1 MNAFHFISH
10 LQIEAIRDLTGD
22 VVKASHE
29 ALKVFHVFLKNIN
42 SGLHLGME
50 HLRNIME
57 IMENDEMFPTK
68 TEWAYVEISNELKH
82 LHLKLKELTGQVET
96 TATVDPS
103 APPRVIRDAW
113 RDLNSLRVRPRR

>member
-1 MNAFHFISH
+1 M
-10 LQIEAIRDLTGD
+10 L
-22 VVKASHE
+22 VVF
-29 ALKVFHVFLKNIN
+29 LLKNIN
-42 SGLHLGME
+42 SRLHLGME

-103 APPRVIRDAW
+103 APPPLRRRPPTPW
-113 RDLNSLRVRPRR
+113 RDLNSLRVRPLR

>member
-1 MNAFHFISH
+1 
-10 LQIEAIRDLTGD
+10 
-22 VVKASHE
+22 
-29 ALKVFHVFLKNIN
+29 
-42 SGLHLGME
+42 ME

-82 LHLKLKELTGQVET
+82 LHLKLKELTGQTAT
-96 TATVDPS
+96 TATIDPSAPPRVIPS

>member
-1 MNAFHFISH
+1 
-10 LQIEAIRDLTGD
+10 
-22 VVKASHE
+22 
-29 ALKVFHVFLKNIN
+29 
-42 SGLHLGME
+42 ME

-82 LHLKLKELTGQVET
+82 LHLKLKELPT
-96 TATVDPS
+96 TVDPS

>member
-1 MNAFHFISH
+1 MI
-10 LQIEAIRDLTGD
+10 
-22 VVKASHE
+22 
-29 ALKVFHVFLKNIN
+29 NIFYQVYVD
-42 SGLHLGME
+42 ME

-82 LHLKLKELTGQVET
+82 LHLKLKELTGQTAT
-96 TATVDPS
+96 TATIDPS

>member
-1 MNAFHFISH
+1 MHAMRLRKSSMLVDCF
-10 LQIEAIRDLTGD
+10 L
-22 VVKASHE
+22 
-29 ALKVFHVFLKNIN
+29 LKNIN
-42 SGLHLGME
+42 SRLHLGME

-57 IMENDEMFPTK
+57 IMDDDKMFPTK

-82 LHLKLKELTGQVET
+82 LHLKLKELTGQTAT
-96 TATVDPS
+96 TATIDPS

>member
-1 MNAFHFISH
+1 MRLRKSSMLVDCF
-10 LQIEAIRDLTGD
+10 L
-22 VVKASHE
+22 
-29 ALKVFHVFLKNIN
+29 LKNKN
-42 SGLHLGME
+42 SRLHLGME

-82 LHLKLKELTGQVET
+82 LHLKLKELTGQTVT

-103 APPRVIRDAW
+103 APQPIRRRPPTPW
-113 RDLNSLRVRPRR
+113 RDLSTLRVRPRR

>member
-1 MNAFHFISH
+1 
-10 LQIEAIRDLTGD
+10 
-22 VVKASHE
+22 
-29 ALKVFHVFLKNIN
+29 
-42 SGLHLGME
+42 ME

-82 LHLKLKELTGQVET
+82 LHLKLKELMG
-96 TATVDPS
+96 PS
-103 APPRVIRDAW
+103 APSPIRRHPPTPW

>member
-1 MNAFHFISH
+1 MLVDCF
-10 LQIEAIRDLTGD
+10 L
-22 VVKASHE
+22 
-29 ALKVFHVFLKNIN
+29 LKNIN
-42 SGLHLGME
+42 SRLHLGME

-82 LHLKLKELTGQVET
+82 LHLKLKELTGQTAT
-96 TATVDPS
+96 TATIDPS

>member
-1 MNAFHFISH
+1 MLVDCF
-10 LQIEAIRDLTGD
+10 L
-22 VVKASHE
+22 
-29 ALKVFHVFLKNIN
+29 LKNIN
-42 SGLHLGME
+42 SRLHLGME

-82 LHLKLKELTGQVET
+82 LHLKLKDLMGQAET

-103 APPRVIRDAW
+103 APPPLRRRPPTPW

>member
-1 MNAFHFISH
+1 
-10 LQIEAIRDLTGD
+10 
-22 VVKASHE
+22 
-29 ALKVFHVFLKNIN
+29 
-42 SGLHLGME
+42 ME

-82 LHLKLKELTGQVET
+82 LHLKLKELTGQT
-96 TATVDPS
+96 

>member
-1 MNAFHFISH
+1 MI
-10 LQIEAIRDLTGD
+10 
-22 VVKASHE
+22 
-29 ALKVFHVFLKNIN
+29 NIFYQVYVD
-42 SGLHLGME
+42 ME

-82 LHLKLKELTGQVET
+82 LHMKLKDLMGN
-96 TATVDPS
+96 PP
-103 APPRVIRDAW
+103 APPPLRRRPPTPW

>member
-1 MNAFHFISH
+1 MI
-10 LQIEAIRDLTGD
+10 
-22 VVKASHE
+22 
-29 ALKVFHVFLKNIN
+29 NIFYQVYVD
-42 SGLHLGME
+42 ME

-57 IMENDEMFPTK
+57 IMDDDKMFPTK

-82 LHLKLKELTGQVET
+82 LHLKLKELTGQLET

>member
-1 MNAFHFISH
+1 MI
-10 LQIEAIRDLTGD
+10 
-22 VVKASHE
+22 
-29 ALKVFHVFLKNIN
+29 NIFYQVYVD
-42 SGLHLGME
+42 ME

-57 IMENDEMFPTK
+57 IMDDDKMFPTK

-82 LHLKLKELTGQVET
+82 LHLKLKDLMGQAET

>member
-1 MNAFHFISH
+1 MLVDCF
-10 LQIEAIRDLTGD
+10 L
-22 VVKASHE
+22 
-29 ALKVFHVFLKNIN
+29 LKNIN
-42 SGLHLGME
+42 SRLHLGME

-82 LHLKLKELTGQVET
+82 LHLKLKELTGH
-96 TATVDPS
+96 S

>member
-1 MNAFHFISH
+1 MI
-10 LQIEAIRDLTGD
+10 
-22 VVKASHE
+22 
-29 ALKVFHVFLKNIN
+29 NIFYQVYVD
-42 SGLHLGME
+42 ME

-57 IMENDEMFPTK
+57 IMDDDKMFPTK

-82 LHLKLKELTGQVET
+82 LHLKLKELTGQIET
-96 TATVDPS
+96 TATIDPS